1 MKSLES
7 GANTPSV
14 NLVRTGPR
22 GGDPV
27 ILIHPA
33 GLDLTY
39 WSAQIEALSV
49 HHDVIAFDLPGHG
62 RTPGVPQ
69 DWTIAKAAEFLEQ
82 VALSTGS
89 DRVRLVGLSVGGI
102 IAQKLAITRPELVS
116 ALVLIDTAAAF
127 TDEGRA
133 GMRKRAAAARSGGM
147 AAVLD
152 STLERWFMPRTI
164 ARRPDLIERV
174 TRTLLADDPAIHGAM
189 WDMISALDLVSELHR
204 VDCPTLI
211 VVGEHDPSSPPAA
224 ARIMRGH
231 IRGARMHV
239 VDGASHMAP
248 LERPVIVNELLLE
261 FLSRSELPGQAA

>member
-1 MKSLES
+1 MNSLET
-7 GANTPSV
+7 GAKAPRV
-14 NLVRTGPR
+14 NLVRTGPP

-27 ILIHPA
+27 ILVHPV

-39 WSAQIEALSV
+39 WSAQIDALSA

-62 RTPGVPQ
+62 RTPGAPQ
-69 DWTIAKAAEFLEQ
+69 DWTLDKAAELLAQ
-82 VALSTGS
+82 VAQSTGS

-102 IAQKLAITRPELVS
+102 IAQQLAITRPELVS

-127 TDEGRA
+127 SDEGRA
-133 GMRKRAAAARSGGM
+133 SMRKRAAAVRQGGM

-152 STLERWFMPRTI
+152 STLERWSMPKTM
-164 ARRPDLIERV
+164 ARRPDFVERV
-174 TRTLLADDPAIHGAM
+174 TRTLLADDAAIHGAM
-189 WDMISALDLVSELHR
+189 WDMISAIDLVPQLHR
-204 VDCPTLI
+204 VDCPTLV

-224 ARIMRGH
+224 ARVLRDH
-231 IRGARMHV
+231 IRGARLHI

-261 FLSRSELPGQAA
+261 FLSLGASSRADA